1 MIQGGQGDF
10 SFSTNKK
17 RDTEGALYL
26 GARGKQGSAWL
37 HKDEKKVLLERE
49 R

>member
-1 MIQGGQGDF
+1 MRFQFFYKQEAG
-10 SFSTNKK
+10 
-17 RDTEGALYL
+17 DTEGALYL

-37 HKDEKKVLLERE
+37 HKDEKKELLERE